1 MPGDQLTKPAK
12 FIALTPELHAYI
24 VEHGARQD
32 EVLRRLAAE
41 TAELGR
47 IAIMQIAPDQGAFMT
62 LLVRAI
68 GAHRAL
74 ELGTFTGYSA
84 ICIARGLPEDGTLVT
99 CDVSEEWTA
108 IARRYFEQ
116 AGIADRVDLRIGPAL
131 ATLRGMPAE
140 EPFDFAF
147 IDAEKSEYPDY
158 YEEVLRLLRPGGL
171 AMLDNVLRGGEVL
184 NPEPIDERGRATRE
198 LNERIPVDQRV
209 DVAMLG
215 IADGITLVRKR

>member
-1 MPGDQLTKPAK
+1 MSGDQLTKPAK
-12 FIALTPELHAYI
+12 FIALTPELHAYL
-24 VEHGARQD
+24 VEHGARED
-32 EVLRRLAAE
+32 ELLRRLAAE
-41 TAELGR
+41 TAELGQ

-68 GAHRAL
+68 GARRTL

-99 CDVSEEWTA
+99 CDVSEEWAA
-108 IARRYFEQ
+108 IARRYFEE
-116 AGIADRVDLRIGPAL
+116 AGIADRIDLRIGPAL
-131 ATLRGMPAE
+131 ETLGRLPAE

-171 AMLDNVLRGGEVL
+171 ILVDNVLRGGEVL
-184 NPEPIDERGRATRE
+184 EPEPSDDQGRGIRE
-198 LNERIPVDQRV
+198 VNERIATDERV

-215 IADGITLVRKR
+215 VADGITLVRKR